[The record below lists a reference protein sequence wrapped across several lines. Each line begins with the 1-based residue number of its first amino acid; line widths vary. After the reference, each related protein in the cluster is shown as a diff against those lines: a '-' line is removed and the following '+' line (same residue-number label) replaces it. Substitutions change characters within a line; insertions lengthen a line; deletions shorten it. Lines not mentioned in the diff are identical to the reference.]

1 MAIGTDMRRFTE
13 KIKSIQRYVSEQTK
27 KNVKDACYEMV
38 AKAKER
44 TPPHEG
50 EERGKN
56 TVTGNM
62 ARHWDS
68 SYEILEDGSI
78 KIELFNNV
86 QYASYVENGHK
97 MDKHFVPW
105 LYIDG
110 SGTIARHQPA
120 ESNKRSKA
128 LSWLFNI
135 FFKQK
140 RPDPGEPLF
149 GLVVGTKTT
158 HVEPEHIVEQAKQR
172 FFESYSIMR
181 NDMVNNVK
189 RMIEE

>member
-1 MAIGTDMRRFTE
+1 MP
-13 KIKSIQRYVSEQTK
+13 IKSNMKEFKAQLEKVTSQLKNETR
-27 KNVKDACYEMV
+27 KNVKLACYEMV
-38 AKAKER
+38 AEAKR
-44 TPPHEG
+44 CTPPHEG

-68 SYEILEDGSI
+68 SYTIKDNDSI
-78 KIELFNNV
+78 KVRLFNNV
-86 QYASYVENGHK
+86 QYASYVENGHRMK
-97 MDKHFVPW
+97 KHFVPW

-110 SGTIARHQPA
+110 TGTIARHQPA
-120 ESNKRSKA
+120 EANKRSKA

-149 GLVVGTKTT
+149 GLVVGTKTKY
-158 HVEPEHIVEQAKQR
+158 VPPEHIVEKARKR
-172 FFESYSIMR
+172 FFEAYYTLQKNTI
-181 NDMVNNVK
+181 DEVN
-189 RMIEE
+189 RELE

>member
-68 SYEILEDGSI
+68 SYEILEDGNI
-78 KIELFNNV
+78 KIKLFNNV

-110 SGTIARHQPA
+110 TGTIARHQP
-120 ESNKRSKA
+120 N
-128 LSWLFNI
+128 
-135 FFKQK
+135 
-140 RPDPGEPLF
+140 PGEPMF

-158 HVEPEHIVEQAKQR
+158 YVEPEHIVEQAKQR